1 MKYIIIPLFVGV
13 ITQCIKFIIET
24 IKTKKINILR
34 LFDGMGGMPST
45 HSSLVSSL
53 STMIYLNYGINN
65 PYSNNIF
72 SFNNIRFYGYKI

>member
-34 LFDGMGGMPST
+34 LFDGMGGC
-45 HSSLVSSL
+45 LVL
-53 STMIYLNYGINN
+53 IVVWCPLLVQLFI
-65 PYSNNIF
+65 
-72 SFNNIRFYGYKI
+72 